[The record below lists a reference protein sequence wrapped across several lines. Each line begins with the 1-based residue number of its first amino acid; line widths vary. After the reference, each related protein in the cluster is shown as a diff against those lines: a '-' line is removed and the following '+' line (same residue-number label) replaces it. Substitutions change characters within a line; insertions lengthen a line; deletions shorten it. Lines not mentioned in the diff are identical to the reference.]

1 MPTELAPNRQ
11 AEQSLEVMEVELPSD
26 LPLAAVQS
34 PAVAT
39 LCRLE
44 GGCVLLDLNDH
55 LREAVMASFN
65 LNKAAEVNLKIKMK
79 PGGQGR
85 MELVA
90 SVSSKIPKE
99 VRTSTSLFMS
109 HDGQLTAHDPNQ
121 RRLDLRVVKS
131 TPVATKIID
140 VQAKPARNVL
150 NPNETEQEQ
159 E

>member
-39 LCRLE
+39 
-44 GGCVLLDLNDH
+44 
-55 LREAVMASFN
+55 
-65 LNKAAEVNLKIKMK
+65 
-79 PGGQGR
+79 
-85 MELVA
+85 
-90 SVSSKIPKE
+90 
-99 VRTSTSLFMS
+99 
-109 HDGQLTAHDPNQ
+109 
-121 RRLDLRVVKS
+121 
-131 TPVATKIID
+131 KIID